1 MSVAHGIILLNQTK
15 GKLMGNLIEALCAVC
30 NATTNCYSVVPNELC
45 AEHYFEWSAE
55 KGFMELSEREDYF
68 HLV

>member
-1 MSVAHGIILLNQTK
+1 
-15 GKLMGNLIEALCAVC
+15 MGNLIEALCAVC
-30 NATTNCYSVVPNELC
+30 NATTNSYSVIPSELC